1 MRNLSWIL
9 PAICSLIFSLIYIS
23 GCRTLIKTV
32 DHPIDPVKAK
42 QLVTAESPVVSVN
55 LWYISAMSLILTML
69 LVFAWIIGWRRNQK
83 READSV

>member
-1 MRNLSWIL
+1 MKYLSL
-9 PAICSLIFSLIYIS
+9 TMFSLIFSLVHIS

-55 LWYISAMSLILTML
+55 LWYVSFMTLIISL
-69 LVFAWIIGWRRNQK
+69 LLLFSWIFNWKKNQK
-83 READSV
+83 RVANSD

>member
-1 MRNLSWIL
+1 MKYLSWLVPVIF
-9 PAICSLIFSLIYIS
+9 SLAFSLIYIS

-42 QLVTAESPVVSVN
+42 QLVTAESPVVSIN
-55 LWYISAMSLILTML
+55 LWYISAMALIVATL
-69 LVFAWIIGWRRNQK
+69 LVFAWFIGWKRNQK